1 MLKHFKYT
9 GELCILLLYIVASQK
24 FDYLTWKDAVV
35 ATEGSEYSAAATVK
49 GNWLSFFSLCYSIT
63 STWGTIASDYY
74 ILFPENTPDW
84 EIFAITFRDLYTNNF
99 VG

>member
-1 MLKHFKYT
+1 M
-9 GELCILLLYIVASQK
+9 
-24 FDYLTWKDAVV
+24 
-35 ATEGSEYSAAATVK
+35 VK
-49 GNWLSFFSLCYSIT
+49 FFSLCYSIT

-99 VG
+99 CWVAGILIGNVALTYQPWGDAYKN